1 MNQIDLLRN
10 VPLFSALP
18 DAELENLAETLQV
31 VNLDEKEVLFR
42 ENETG
47 DNLYIVLEGSFDV
60 VMGLGTGGEKVL
72 ATLGPGELMGEM
84 AMLLP
89 GGQRTATIRPRG
101 TTRVWVM
108 TRSDFDALLHRQPQL
123 AYAMMRILSKRL
135 DTTNTAAYRDLLE
148 KNLQLQ
154 RALDDLKAAEGQLI
168 EKERLERELQVAS
181 EIQMSILPQE
191 LPLVPGYEFGALMV
205 PARMVGGDFYDV
217 FFLDEGHL
225 GFLIGDVADKGV
237 PSAIFM
243 ARAHA
248 LIMAEASHGG
258 SPAEILRRANQHLI
272 NLEQADLFVTVIFG
286 ILDLASREFHYAR
299 AGHEVPLL
307 VNAAGEVSPL
317 AHATGQAIGVL
328 EDPLLDENRLVIP
341 TGGILLL
348 FTDGVTDSVNSQGET
363 FGHERLAAA
372 LASLTGLGGQA
383 ICAWLFET
391 LQQYQSGAAQ
401 FDDITLVALHASPV
415 V

>member
-1 MNQIDLLRN
+1 MNQIDLLRK
-10 VPLFSALP
+10 VPLFSGLP
-18 DAELENLAETLQV
+18 DAELANLAETLQEV
-31 VNLDEKEVLFR
+31 TLDEKELLFR
-42 ENETG
+42 ENEPG
-47 DNLYIVLEGSFDV
+47 DNLYIVLEGSFEV
-60 VMGLGTGGEKVL
+60 VMGLGTDGEKVL

-89 GGQRTATIRPRG
+89 GGQRTATVRSQG
-101 TTRVWVM
+101 TTRLWVM
-108 TRSDFDALLHRQPQL
+108 TRADFDALLHRQPHL
-123 AYAMMRILSKRL
+123 AYSMMRILSKRL
-135 DTTNTAAYRDLLE
+135 DATNTATFRDLLE

-154 RALDDLKAAEGQLI
+154 RALDDLEAAEAQLI
-168 EKERLERELQVAS
+168 EKERLERELQVAA

-191 LPLVPGYEFGALMV
+191 LPQVPGYELGALMV

-272 NLEQADLFVTVIFG
+272 NLEQADLFVTVLFG
-286 ILDLASREFHYAR
+286 ILDHARREFNYAR

-307 VNAAGEVSPL
+307 VNAAGETAQL
-317 AHATGQAIGVL
+317 AHTTGQAIGVL
-328 EDPLLDENRLVIP
+328 EDLRLDENRLVIP
-341 TGGILLL
+341 PGGILLL
-348 FTDGVTDSVNSQGET
+348 FTDGITDCSNPQGEA
-363 FGHERLAAA
+363 FGHERLAAT
-372 LASLTGLGGQA
+372 LASFAGLSGQG
-383 ICAWLFET
+383 ICDRLFET
-391 LQQYQSGAAQ
+391 LVHYQSGTAQ
-401 FDDITLVALHASPV
+401 FDDITLVAIHASPV
-415 V
+415 A